1 MVNYFK
7 SGEKVHQIYTKF
19 LKVYSGGNDMILRQK
34 IQAFRKYLKRLEAE
48 QKRQDEI
55 SRAEFLEKAEKLR
68 ARLRQNRF
76 VRYFL

>member
-1 MVNYFK
+1 
-7 SGEKVHQIYTKF
+7 
-19 LKVYSGGNDMILRQK
+19 MILRQK
-34 IQAFRKYLKRLEAE
+34 ILAFRKYLKRLEAE

-55 SRAEFLEKAEKLR
+55 SRAEFLKRTEKLR